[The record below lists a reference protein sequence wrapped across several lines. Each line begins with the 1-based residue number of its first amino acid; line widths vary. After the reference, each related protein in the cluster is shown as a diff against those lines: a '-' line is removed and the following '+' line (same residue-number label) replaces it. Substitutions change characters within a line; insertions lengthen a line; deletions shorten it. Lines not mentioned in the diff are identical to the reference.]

1 MIVCGKPCGWAFG
14 KKIIVLFTL
23 VIMLFVVASGVVA
36 AENDVPAISEAGVLP
51 EDEDV
56 IVIIPDEPIPGAP
69 AMPEQSEVFVI
80 QEQIELPDS
89 LPQTGGY
96 PAAVLYS
103 FGVLFSG
110 AGILLKNKINKN
122 KK

>member
-1 MIVCGKPCGWAFG
+1 MKVVS
-14 KKIIVLFTL
+14 KKLIILFTL
-23 VIMLFVVASGVVA
+23 VIMLFVLASGVVT
-36 AENDVPAISEAGVLP
+36 AENDTAATSEATVLP

-69 AMPEQSEVFVI
+69 AMPEQPEISII
-80 QEQIELPDS
+80 QEQTELPAS

-96 PAAVLYS
+96 PATVLYS
-103 FGVLFSG
+103 FGVLFSV
-110 AGILLKNKINKN
+110 AGILLKNKIRKN